1 MRFKRT
7 LEIFAAFVLAGALY
21 AQTGQTSG
29 GQASVTQTPGAQT
42 QAQETT
48 PPHTWCPTDR
58 TDYQSPVTSTQVQ
71 IRNQAS
77 MRRQL
82 EDAVE
87 APALMTE
94 KEVASESRRA
104 AAETVIKDVK
114 RRGVDFDMTSVIE
127 KKLRKANASD
137 EVIEAT
143 RQAGPKFRA
152 QMAKMILGPGSVE
165 VQSVPKEQAR
175 GFSLIVG
182 ESDPDKALTLVET
195 FTKQFPRSPLLSYVY
210 SLGANAYQQKGDVE
224 KVVGYTGYSL
234 NFNPDN
240 LTSLIMRV
248 GMLPQP
254 QYLRSHAAY
263 RGEILQETLSD
274 ANHALQLISQIPKQ
288 SNETDAGYRQRL
300 ADFAGEIH
308 GPLGMAHLELASAG
322 PAGLDKAE
330 LAKAEQEF
338 ATAVSTSSHPD
349 PRDYY
354 RLGEAYGLDEKWDD
368 AIQAFTKAGKLGQGT
383 LIKNYAYEQIAQI
396 KKRKAQGMVASN
408 PNTF

>member
-1 MRFKRT
+1 
-7 LEIFAAFVLAGALY
+7 
-21 AQTGQTSG
+21 
-29 GQASVTQTPGAQT
+29 
-42 QAQETT
+42 
-48 PPHTWCPTDR
+48 
-58 TDYQSPVTSTQVQ
+58 
-71 IRNQAS
+71 
-77 MRRQL
+77 
-82 EDAVE
+82 
-87 APALMTE
+87 
-94 KEVASESRRA
+94 
-104 AAETVIKDVK
+104 
-114 RRGVDFDMTSVIE
+114 
-127 KKLRKANASD
+127 
-137 EVIEAT
+137 
-143 RQAGPKFRA
+143 
-152 QMAKMILGPGSVE
+152 MILGPGLAE

-175 GFSLIVG
+175 GFALIVG

-195 FTKQFPRSPLLSYVY
+195 FTKQFPHSPLLSYVY

-224 KVVGYTGYSL
+224 KVVAYTGYSL

-263 RGEILQETLSD
+263 RGKILQEALSD
-274 ANHALQLISQIPKQ
+274 ANHALQLISRIPKQ
-288 SNETDAGYRQRL
+288 PNETDAAYHQRL
-300 ADFAGEIH
+300 ADFASEIH

-368 AIQAFTKAGKLGQGT
+368 AIQAFTKASKLGQGT
-383 LIKNYAYEQIAQI
+383 MIKNYAYEQIAQI